1 MRITILGLLTA
12 AAFLTGACA
21 AQSPS
26 SSTRRELSFKGIELY
41 SWRAEDGKWSYS
53 LQPGTNRRKLKSE
66 VQAAPLTLEQL
77 EAEIGKLPELETL
90 LWGNEVVEDGT
101 GKELTLDFPP
111 RETVERLRAL
121 AQKRGVHFWT
131 SLDPEE

>member
-1 MRITILGLLTA
+1 MRTTLLGILTA

-21 AQSPS
+21 AQSPTARS
-26 SSTRRELSFKGIELY
+26 LAFKGIEIY
-41 SWRAEDGKWSYS
+41 SWRSGEGKWSYS
-53 LQPGTNRRKLKSE
+53 LQPGTNRRKFKSE

-90 LWGNEVVEDGT
+90 LWGNDVFEDGT

-121 AQKRGVHFWT
+121 AQKRGVRFWT